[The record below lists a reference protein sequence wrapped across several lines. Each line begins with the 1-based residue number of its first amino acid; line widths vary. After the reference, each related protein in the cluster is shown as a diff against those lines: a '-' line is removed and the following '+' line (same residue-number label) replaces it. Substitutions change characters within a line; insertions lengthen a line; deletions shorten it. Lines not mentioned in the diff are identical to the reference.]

1 MGFVIAVAVL
11 VILAVLLF
19 TSRSYFE
26 LIIFAA
32 VFLSAGLM
40 NMGTNYLLGTISS
53 ITNSVAVILQLA
65 LAIDYAIIFMHRYA
79 DESSREPDKKEAL
92 IRALSKSIVEISS
105 SSLTTIA
112 GLAALTMMRFRL
124 GYDLGF
130 VLMKGIVCSMLTVF
144 LLMPGLVYVFAKPIE
159 KTTHRNFVPKINFWG
174 KLLAKKIPVFLIIF
188 ALIVPASVF
197 LSSKADFAFSG
208 EKVTDIISSD
218 SRTAMH
224 KINDT
229 FDPDT
234 SMVVLVPGGD
244 YEKEKVILEKVSDLP
259 DIKIANGIA
268 NIEISEGMTLTDRY
282 TKEKFAALFGIDDK
296 SSERLFSAYALEHN
310 MLGSMLKKEE
320 LELPLIDILSY
331 LIEKIDQGLVP
342 LSDEQ
347 RAVLSEKRGM
357 VEKVVSQLKGK
368 THDRLIL
375 TASVTAEGEKSTKL
389 LKDVRSIAEEQ
400 YGEGKVCI
408 TGQIT
413 SAADLRDSYK
423 SDSVLISVL
432 SIAFVFMI
440 LLFTFRS
447 PVTAALLV
455 FVIQGSIWINFS
467 VTFLKGDSP
476 AFVTN
481 MIVSAIQMGATVD
494 YAIVMTSRYKALREH
509 YDKREAMIRAVN
521 ECFPTVL
528 TSGLMLTLAGMLI
541 AFNISDVYVGHIG
554 LAVGR
559 GAAISVVLVLTAL
572 PQLLIL
578 FDKLM
583 QKTTLKI
590 KKKDT

>member
-1 MGFVIAVAVL
+1 M
-11 VILAVLLF
+11 
-19 TSRSYFE
+19 
-26 LIIFAA
+26 
-32 VFLSAGLM
+32 
-40 NMGTNYLLGTISS
+40 
-53 ITNSVAVILQLA
+53 
-65 LAIDYAIIFMHRYA
+65 
-79 DESSREPDKKEAL
+79 
-92 IRALSKSIVEISS
+92 
-105 SSLTTIA
+105 
-112 GLAALTMMRFRL
+112 
-124 GYDLGF
+124 
-130 VLMKGIVCSMLTVF
+130 
-144 LLMPGLVYVFAKPIE
+144 
-159 KTTHRNFVPKINFWG
+159 
-174 KLLAKKIPVFLIIF
+174 
-188 ALIVPASVF
+188 
-197 LSSKADFAFSG
+197 
-208 EKVTDIISSD
+208 
-218 SRTAMH
+218 
-224 KINDT
+224 
-229 FDPDT
+229 
-234 SMVVLVPGGD
+234 
-244 YEKEKVILEKVSDLP
+244 EKVSDLP

-494 YAIVMTSRYKALREH
+494 YAIVMTSRYKALRERFP
-509 YDKREAMIRAVN
+509 KREAMIRAVN

-541 AFNISDVYVGHIG
+541 AFNVSDVYVGHIG

>member
-1 MGFVIAVAVL
+1 METLAAAIIKSRYVIFVVFAIMAFFCSFTVGKVKTNSDLTAFLPSDSETKQGLSIMEDEFDSFSSCQVMLEGISFEDAQNLSTEISKIKNVAAVQFDDTSSHYKDRSAMFSVTFDTAGSDPGVEKAINRIEKISKPYKTYISTDSTGNYSKKLSDEMGFVIAVAVL

-244 YEKEKVILEKVSDLP
+244 Y
-259 DIKIANGIA
+259 
-268 NIEISEGMTLTDRY
+268 
-282 TKEKFAALFGIDDK
+282 
-296 SSERLFSAYALEHN
+296 
-310 MLGSMLKKEE
+310 
-320 LELPLIDILSY
+320 
-331 LIEKIDQGLVP
+331 
-342 LSDEQ
+342 
-347 RAVLSEKRGM
+347 
-357 VEKVVSQLKGK
+357 
-368 THDRLIL
+368 
-375 TASVTAEGEKSTKL
+375 
-389 LKDVRSIAEEQ
+389 
-400 YGEGKVCI
+400 
-408 TGQIT
+408 
-413 SAADLRDSYK
+413 
-423 SDSVLISVL
+423 
-432 SIAFVFMI
+432 
-440 LLFTFRS
+440 
-447 PVTAALLV
+447 
-455 FVIQGSIWINFS
+455 
-467 VTFLKGDSP
+467 
-476 AFVTN
+476 
-481 MIVSAIQMGATVD
+481 
-494 YAIVMTSRYKALREH
+494 
-509 YDKREAMIRAVN
+509 
-521 ECFPTVL
+521 
-528 TSGLMLTLAGMLI
+528 
-541 AFNISDVYVGHIG
+541 
-554 LAVGR
+554 
-559 GAAISVVLVLTAL
+559 
-572 PQLLIL
+572 
-578 FDKLM
+578 
-583 QKTTLKI
+583 
-590 KKKDT
+590 